1 MNNQEKHIHI
11 SADKLRD
18 IATEILKKEG
28 VPEWDAFITADCLVK
43 ANLRVIDTHGVIR
56 LKVYVDRL
64 RAGGNNPT
72 PEIRVIHEGATT
84 AVMDGDNGLGPPGGF
99 RAMEKAIQ
107 KAQKSG
113 IGIVTMRNSNH
124 YGTAAFYAMMALEHD
139 MIGISMTNVLAGM
152 PPTGGR
158 QARIGNNPFVLAFP
172 AGEEL
177 PIVFDAATSLS
188 SWGKVFLAAQTGTLL
203 SEGCFLDKDGN
214 PTVNPE
220 DVISG
225 GLLLPIAG
233 YKGYGMALC
242 IGILTGLLADG
253 SFDIDVPHPYKYLAE
268 SGNNSFFMAAIQVN
282 QFIPIE
288 RFKKR
293 IDEIIRVIKNTPLA
307 PNAECIYLP
316 GEKEH
321 IAERER
327 MANGIPL
334 NLETVEELKTL
345 AQEGG
350 VVLPR
355 EE

>member
-1 MNNQEKHIHI
+1 MSNPKTNIYI
-11 SADKLRD
+11 SADELRS
-18 IATEILKKEG
+18 IAVEILKKEG
-28 VPEWDAFITADCLVK
+28 VPEGDAFITADCLVK
-43 ANLRVIDTHGVIR
+43 ANLRGIDTHGVIR

-72 PEIRVIHEGATT
+72 PNIRVIDESATA
-84 AVMDGDNGLGPPGGF
+84 AVMDGDNGLGPVGGV

-107 KAQKSG
+107 KARNCG
-113 IGIVTMRNSNH
+113 VGIVTMRNSNH
-124 YGTAAFYAMMALEHD
+124 YGTAAFYAMMALEHN

-158 QARIGNNPFVLAFP
+158 QARIGNNPFAIAFP

-203 SEGCFLDKDGN
+203 EEGCFLDEDGN
-214 PTVNPE
+214 PTVKPE

-253 SFDIDVPHPYKYLAE
+253 SFDIDVPHPYKYLDVP
-268 SGNNSFFMAAIQVN
+268 GDNSFFMAAIQIN
-282 QFIPIE
+282 QFVPLE

-293 IDEIIRVIKNTPLA
+293 IDEVIRIIKNTPLA
-307 PNAECIYLP
+307 PNAERIYLP
-316 GEKEH
+316 GEKEY
-321 IAERER
+321 IAEQER
-327 MANGIPL
+327 MAKGIPL
-334 NLETVEELKTL
+334 NWETIEELRTL
-345 AQEGG
+345 A
-350 VVLPR
+350 R
-355 EE
+355 EAGINY

>member
-1 MNNQEKHIHI
+1 MNNRKTNMYI
-11 SADKLRD
+11 SADELRD

-28 VPEWDAFITADCLVK
+28 VPEGDAFITADCLVK
-43 ANLRVIDTHGVIR
+43 ANLRGIDTHGVIR

-72 PEIRVIHEGATT
+72 PNIHVIHESTTT
-84 AVMDGDNGLGPPGGF
+84 AVMDGDNGLGPPGGVM
-99 RAMEKAIQ
+99 AMEKAIQ
-107 KAQKSG
+107 KSQNSG

-124 YGTAAFYAMMALEHD
+124 YGTAAFYAMMALEYD
-139 MIGISMTNVLAGM
+139 MVGISMTNVLAGM

-158 QARIGNNPFVLAFP
+158 QARIGNNPVALAFP
-172 AGEEL
+172 AGEEP

-203 SEGCFLDKDGN
+203 SEDCFLDKDGN
-214 PTVNPE
+214 PTINPE

-233 YKGYGMALC
+233 YKGYGLALC

-268 SGNNSFFMAAIQVN
+268 SGNNSFFMAAIQIN
-282 QFIPIE
+282 QFVSIE
-288 RFKKR
+288 QFKKR
-293 IDEIIRVIKNTPLA
+293 IDEIIRLIKDTPLA
-307 PNAECIYLP
+307 PDSKDIYLP

-321 IAERER
+321 IMEQER
-327 MANGIPL
+327 MSEGIPL
-334 NLETVEELKTL
+334 NRETVEELRTL
-345 AQEGG
+345 AHESGAVFPQM
-350 VVLPR
+350 
-355 EE
+355 

>member
-1 MNNQEKHIHI
+1 MSNRKAHIYI
-11 SADKLRD
+11 SADELRD

-28 VPEWDAFITADCLVK
+28 VPEGDAFITADCLVK
-43 ANLRVIDTHGVIR
+43 ANLRGIDTHGVIR

-72 PEIRVIHEGATT
+72 PDIRVIHEGATT
-84 AVMDGDNGLGPPGGF
+84 AVMDGDNGLGPPGGV
-99 RAMEKAIQ
+99 RAMEKAIE
-107 KAQKSG
+107 KAQSCG
-113 IGIVTMRNSNH
+113 VGIVTMRNSNH
-124 YGTAAFYAMMALEHD
+124 YGAAAFYAMMALEHN

-158 QARIGNNPFVLAFP
+158 QARIGNNPFALAFP

-188 SWGKVFLAAQTGTLL
+188 SWGKVFLAAQTGALL
-203 SEGCFLDKDGN
+203 AEGCFLDKDGN

-242 IGILTGLLADG
+242 VGILTGLLADG
-253 SFDIDVPHPYKYLAE
+253 SFDIDVPHPYKYLDAP
-268 SGNNSFFMAAIQVN
+268 GANSFFMSAIQIE
-282 QFIPIE
+282 QFVPIE
-288 RFKKR
+288 QFKKR
-293 IDEIIRVIKNTPLA
+293 IDEIVRVIRDTPLA
-307 PNAECIYLP
+307 PNAERIYLP

-327 MANGIPL
+327 MAKGIPL
-334 NLETVEELKTL
+334 NRETIEELKML
-345 AQEGG
+345 ARETS
-350 VVLPR
+350 VVFPQL
-355 EE
+355 